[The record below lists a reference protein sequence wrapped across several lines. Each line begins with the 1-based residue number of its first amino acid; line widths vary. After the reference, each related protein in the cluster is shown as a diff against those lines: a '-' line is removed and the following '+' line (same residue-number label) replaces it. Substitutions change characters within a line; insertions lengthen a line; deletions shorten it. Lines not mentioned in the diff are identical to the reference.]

1 MKPAADAKGDANV
14 SGFIYPFGYG
24 LSYTEFSYSDLKVN
38 TAKYKSTGEVS
49 VSFKIKNT
57 GKAAGDEIAQ
67 LYIHDE
73 VSSVTTY
80 VRKLRG
86 FERVSL
92 QPGEEKEVTL
102 VMPHE
107 AFSLWNRDMKR
118 VVEPG
123 WFNVMIGA
131 SSEDIRLQQRI
142 QL

>member
-1 MKPAADAKGDANV
+1 
-14 SGFIYPFGYG
+14 
-24 LSYTEFSYSDLKVN
+24 
-38 TAKYKSTGEVS
+38 
-49 VSFKIKNT
+49 
-57 GKAAGDEIAQ
+57 
-67 LYIHDE
+67 
-73 VSSVTTY
+73 

-102 VMPHE
+102 VLPRI
-107 AFSLWNRDMKR
+107 AFSLWNREMKR

-123 WFNVMIGA
+123 WFNIMIGA